1 MIAESP
7 RILLMLLAATSVL
20 GAVMGYCVALLQ
32 AKSRASDAINAVRV
46 ELGKKSGEK
55 ELDLDS
61 ARQRIAGLQGA
72 VSMHHERTNK
82 SIQREEALQ
91 LHSQLQA
98 QRISTLEAQLAT
110 YEDQQIRLQ
119 RDFASYKSNKS
130 RELELARSNPESWA
144 EADSLPVLSKRIG
157 ADEVETEIGSH
168 GRIDAI
174 PSQGVVVTKGKER
187 LGLSRRDDSDRLSK
201 PLSRELDIPTLSESE
216 LPDSVDGLEFELV
229 DMDGT
234 GAWPRG

>member
-7 RILLMLLAATSVL
+7 RILLMFLLATTLL
-20 GAVMGYCVALLQ
+20 GAIMGFCIALLR
-32 AKSRASDAINAVRV
+32 AKTRAREAIASARV
-46 ELGKKSGEK
+46 ELSKEADETKLNLEAARENIESLRSEISLHQERADKS
-55 ELDLDS
+55 L
-61 ARQRIAGLQGA
+61 
-72 VSMHHERTNK
+72 
-82 SIQREEALQ
+82 QREEAIE

-98 QRISTLEAQLAT
+98 QRISTLEAQLAS

-130 RELELARSNPESWA
+130 RELELARNNSDSLSMS
-144 EADSLPVLSKRIG
+144 DSLPILSKRID
-157 ADEVETEIGSH
+157 DEAAEEMATGNAMGESQRQNASH
-168 GRIDAI
+168 GKKSRPAGNRISD
-174 PSQGVVVTKGKER
+174 G
-187 LGLSRRDDSDRLSK
+187 DRLSK
-201 PLSRELDIPTLSESE
+201 PLSRELDIPSLSESE

>member
-7 RILLMLLAATSVL
+7 RVLLMCLAATTVL
-20 GAVMGYCVALLQ
+20 GGIMGYCVALLR
-32 AKSRASDAINAVRV
+32 AKGRAKAAIDIARI
-46 ELGKKSGEK
+46 ELGKISNEAES
-55 ELDLDS
+55 ELETALGS
-61 ARQRIAGLQGA
+61 ISNLQGTA
-72 VSMHHERTNK
+72 SKHHERATR
-82 SIQREEALQ
+82 SAQREEALQ

-98 QRISTLEAQLAT
+98 QRISTLETQLAT

-130 RELELARSNPESWA
+130 RELELARNNTESWT
-144 EADSLPVLSKRIG
+144 EADSLPVLSKRIDAKAG
-157 ADEVETEIGSH
+157 QSGVARQDSAAGGKLTVS
-168 GRIDAI
+168 GRRSGD
-174 PSQGVVVTKGKER
+174 T
-187 LGLSRRDDSDRLSK
+187 DRLSK
-201 PLSRELDIPTLSESE
+201 PLSRELEIPALSESE

>member
-7 RILLMLLAATSVL
+7 QVLLLSLAATTVL
-20 GAVMGYCVALLQ
+20 GGIMGFCIALLR
-32 AKSRASDAINAVRV
+32 AKGRAKTAIDKARI
-46 ELGKKSGEK
+46 ELGKISSEAES
-55 ELDLDS
+55 ELETALGS
-61 ARQRIAGLQGA
+61 ISNLQGTA
-72 VSMHHERTNK
+72 SRHHERANK
-82 SIQREEALQ
+82 SAQREEALE

-98 QRISTLEAQLAT
+98 QRISRLEAQLAT

-130 RELELARSNPESWA
+130 RELELARNSTESWSQ
-144 EADSLPVLSKRIG
+144 ADSLPVLSKRIESDP
-157 ADEVETEIGSH
+157 AQ
-168 GRIDAI
+168 GREPEPSIDS
-174 PSQGVVVTKGKER
+174 PEGGR
-187 LGLSRRDDSDRLSK
+187 LRVSGRRRNDRDRLSK
-201 PLSRELDIPTLSESE
+201 PLSRELEIPALTESE

>member
-7 RILLMLLAATSVL
+7 RFLLVCLAATTLL
-20 GAVMGYCVALLQ
+20 GAAMGYCIALLRL
-32 AKSRASDAINAVRV
+32 KSRARKAINKASA
-46 ELGKKSGEK
+46 ELSEKSSIAQ
-55 ELDLDS
+55 LDLES
-61 ARQRIAGLQGA
+61 ARHTIADLQGT
-72 VSMHHERTNK
+72 VSENQERADK
-82 SIQREEALQ
+82 STQREEALE
-91 LHSQLQA
+91 LHAQLQA

-130 RELELARSNPESWA
+130 RELELARNYPESSSD
-144 EADSLPVLSKRIG
+144 ADNLPILSKRI
-157 ADEVETEIGSH
+157 ASEAELETRAGGFIDKTITQGSATEFRNKGIG
-168 GRIDAI
+168 
-174 PSQGVVVTKGKER
+174 ER
-187 LGLSRRDDSDRLSK
+187 RRNDWDRLSK